1 MVRRSPV
8 INTAVILARGL
19 GTRMRAEGDTSS
31 LSAEQAAA
39 ASLGYKALM
48 PIGEHRLI
56 DYSLSALADA
66 GVTRAIVVVA
76 PEHEAFREHV
86 RELAPTRM
94 HIDFAVQ
101 EEALGTANALASA
114 EDAVGA
120 EPFLMVNGDNLYPRE
135 ALEAMVG
142 VTGNAIA
149 GFERSS
155 LVENSNIPAERI
167 AAFAL
172 IRHTES
178 RLTGMIEKP
187 SETALAEYGDTAPV
201 SMNLFAFQPAVFEAC
216 RTIAPSARGEY
227 EIVDAVL
234 ALENVQV
241 VPVTGG
247 VLDLSRRDDIA
258 DVERR
263 LAHVS
268 VRL

>member
-1 MVRRSPV
+1 M

-19 GTRMRAEGDTSS
+19 GTRMRAEGETAS

-56 DYSLSALADA
+56 DYSLSSLADV
-66 GVTRAIVVVA
+66 GITRAIIVVA
-76 PEHEAFREHV
+76 PEHEAFREHA
-86 RELAPTRM
+86 RTRAPKRM
-94 HIDFAVQ
+94 RIDFAVQ
-101 EEALGTANALASA
+101 QEALGTANALASA
-114 EDAVGA
+114 EKAVGE
-120 EPFLMVNGDNLYPRE
+120 EPFLMLNGDNLYPHE
-135 ALEAMVG
+135 ALEAMTR

-149 GFERSS
+149 GFERMS

-172 IRHTES
+172 IRHSE
-178 RLTGMIEKP
+178 RHLTGMIEKP
-187 SETALAEYGDTAPV
+187 SEAERAKYGENAPV
-201 SMNLFAFQPAVFEAC
+201 SMNLFAFEKAVFEAC
-216 RTIAPSARGEY
+216 RAIVPSARGEY

-234 ALENVQV
+234 ALADVQV
-241 VPVTGG
+241 VPVSGG